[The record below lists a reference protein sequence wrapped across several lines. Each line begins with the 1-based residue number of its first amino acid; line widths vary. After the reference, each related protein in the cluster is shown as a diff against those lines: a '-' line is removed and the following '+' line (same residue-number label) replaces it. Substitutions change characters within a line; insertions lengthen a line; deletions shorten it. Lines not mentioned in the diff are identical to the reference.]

1 MPDESLPGHPPCP
14 SFALYSIGCLPS
26 HLHAFYFGNKTVM
39 LQGYFH
45 PQRPSSHG
53 ELRETYSG
61 RGAST
66 LHHPQEHGGRDMI
79 KTVGYAAQG
88 ATAPLDAFR
97 FERREPGE
105 NDVRIEIL
113 HCGVCHSD
121 LHTARNEW
129 KGTTYPVVPGHE
141 IVGRVSA
148 GGRRGEGVPGGAI
161 WPLSAA
167 WSTRAGAV
175 PTASKGW
182 NSTAAT
188 RSSSPTTAPTGTRA
202 G

>member
-1 MPDESLPGHPPCP
+1 MVTYPPDPHRHPDGAEP
-14 SFALYSIGCLPS
+14 SPPAEDHTMRF
-26 HLHAFYFGNKTVM
+26 
-39 LQGYFH
+39 
-45 PQRPSSHG
+45 PQKEPNSRG
-53 ELRETYSG
+53 
-61 RGAST
+61 GASIK
-66 LHHPQEHGGRDMI
+66 HHLQENGGRDMI

-141 IVGRVSA
+141 IVGRVSQV
-148 GGRRGEGVPGGAI
+148 GSG
-161 WPLSAA
+161 
-167 WSTRAGAV
+167 
-175 PTASKGW
+175 
-182 NSTAAT
+182 
-188 RSSSPTTAPTGTRA
+188 
-202 G
+202 